1 MVYYLK
7 GCIFISVLDNR
18 ESEDKMLALSDKK
31 RDSNNNYLKQ
41 LEDIKIRVP
50 KGYRDVIKN
59 LAKEEGYD
67 GVNPFVINLVNDVL
81 REKGREEIPTGVKET
96 KAK

>member
-1 MVYYLK
+1 MGKPIY
-7 GCIFISVLDNR
+7 G
-18 ESEDKMLALSDKK
+18 ESEDGMLALSDKK

-50 KGYRDVIKN
+50 KGYRDVIKT

-67 GVNPFVINLVNDVL
+67 GVNPFIINLVNNIL
-81 REKGREEIPTGVKET
+81 REEGREAIPSGIKET
-96 KAK
+96 KSK